1 MIAFQPSTS
10 QGRDRGPADF
20 SVARSGASR
29 TGGDSV
35 RTRMAETMRELAFAD
50 RNVER
55 AALFLEGFSLAEID
69 AHWEAAASIARQR
82 AVRRVGETS

>member
-1 MIAFQPSTS
+1 MIAFQPCTP
-10 QGRDRGPADF
+10 QDRDRGPADF
-20 SVARSGASR
+20 SAVQSR
-29 TGGDSV
+29 VSRKGGDGV
-35 RTRMAETMRELAFAD
+35 RTRMAETMRELAFAG

-82 AVRRVGETS
+82 AVRRVGGAS

>member
-1 MIAFQPSTS
+1 MIAFRPAATAMPQPVPIGLPEPRHGADVTS
-10 QGRDRGPADF
+10 
-20 SVARSGASR
+20 
-29 TGGDSV
+29 
-35 RTRMAETMRELAFAD
+35 RMAETMRELAFAG

-82 AVRRVGETS
+82 AVRRVGGTS

>member
-1 MIAFQPSTS
+1 MIAFRPAATIMPRPAPIGLPTRR
-10 QGRDRGPADF
+10 QGAD
-20 SVARSGASR
+20 V
-29 TGGDSV
+29 T
-35 RTRMAETMRELAFAD
+35 TRMAETMRELAFAG

-82 AVRRVGETS
+82 AVRRVGGCA